1 MKRFAAGFL
10 LALLSAMTPTAFATD
25 AKLPPL
31 APLKST
37 PALLEE
43 KDAD

>member
-25 AKLPPL
+25 ANSRHSLH
-31 APLKST
+31 
-37 PALLEE
+37 
-43 KDAD
+43 